1 MAITGRD
8 IERLLY
14 SETLDPILVVHNG
27 TTEIVA
33 AAELGGYTG
42 AVVVCSR
49 AEILRRV
56 GERDLSESD
65 LTRIAE
71 GLAVAIQDPGRQQP
85 LWPSIAP

>member
-14 SETLDPILVVHNG
+14 TETPDPILVVHNG

-33 AAELGGYTG
+33 AVDLGGYTG

-49 AEILRRV
+49 SEIQRQV
-56 GERDLSESD
+56 GERDLSEDD
-65 LTRIAE
+65 LSAMADA
-71 GLAVAIQDPGRQQP
+71 LAAAIQDPTRQRP
-85 LWPSIAP
+85 LWPA

>member
-14 SETLDPILVVHNG
+14 TDTPDPILVVHDG

-33 AAELGGYTG
+33 ATKLGGYTG

-49 AEILRRV
+49 TEILRRV
-56 GERDLSESD
+56 GERDLTEAD
-65 LTRIAE
+65 LTAIAE
-71 GLAVAIQDPGRQQP
+71 ALAAAIRDPARQQP
-85 LWPSIAP
+85 LWPA

>member
-14 SETLDPILVVHNG
+14 TDTPDPILVVHND
-27 TTEIVA
+27 TPEIVA

-49 AEILRRV
+49 SEILRQV
-56 GERDLSESD
+56 GERDLSEED
-65 LTRIAE
+65 LAAMSASLTA
-71 GLAVAIQDPGRQQP
+71 AIQDPTRPRP
-85 LWPSIAP
+85 LWPA

>member
-27 TTEIVA
+27 ATEIVA
-33 AAELGGYTG
+33 ATELGGYTG

-49 AEILRRV
+49 TEILRRV
-56 GERDLSESD
+56 GERDLSERD
-65 LTRIAE
+65 LASLAE
-71 GLAVAIQDPGRQQP
+71 SLAAAIQDPARQQP
-85 LWPSIAP
+85 LWPA